1 MFHYVTFF
9 TVSPEAEAAF
19 VRRLG
24 TGSPWQAHARRIAPA
39 LVGADLMHHQSRP
52 LYLCH
57 DFWITPEAYSE
68 ACKSE
73 MVRELL
79 DARKR
84 MVDDSFELGAFPFP
98 AIDGASEISKAA
110 SAPRDACRP
119 PTGSQQRLCWMSCF
133 KPQSTRQ
140 CTTHKPRLARWR
152 RSMPTP
158 PTMTIA
164 VKNSIVTLCSDS
176 FGSCGRTLP
185 SCSVSHE
192 ISGKNNCLPMACC
205 QRSRQSK

>member
-110 SAPRDACRP
+110 SAPR
-119 PTGSQQRLCWMSCF
+119 
-133 KPQSTRQ
+133 
-140 CTTHKPRLARWR
+140 
-152 RSMPTP
+152 
-158 PTMTIA
+158 
-164 VKNSIVTLCSDS
+164 
-176 FGSCGRTLP
+176 
-185 SCSVSHE
+185 E
-192 ISGKNNCLPMACC
+192 CLPPAHWISTEALLDELLQATIHATMYNPQTTAGALAQIDAYSANDDDCGEKQHRHALLGFLRLLRPNLAKLLGEPRD
-205 QRSRQSK
+205 QR